1 MRRKILDTLW
11 RWKNTENGRVAL
23 LIEGARRVGK
33 SYIVE
38 AFAREAYRSYIMI
51 DPINWYETHKRPVN
65 VQVLYGRYRTAYLTC
80 L

>member
-33 SYIVE
+33 SYTYIIHRMDMKIANGIV
-38 AFAREAYRSYIMI
+38 YL
-51 DPINWYETHKRPVN
+51 PIYMTS
-65 VQVLYGRYRTAYLTC
+65 LL
-80 L
+80 

>member
-23 LIEGARRVGK
+23 LVEGTRRVGK

-38 AFAREAYRSYIMI
+38 AFAREAYRS
-51 DPINWYETHKRPVN
+51 
-65 VQVLYGRYRTAYLTC
+65 
-80 L
+80 